1 VGKVG
6 GGGCILIVDDDLG
19 VRITVQKI
27 LSRSGYEVMAAA
39 SGDEALQLAREKPFD
54 LALVDLIMPGMD
66 GIEMMRQLREVSAKT
81 VIIML
86 TAHGTMESAIEAL
99 RLGAHDYL
107 VKPCP
112 EQALKL
118 CVEKGMAKRRD
129 QERQRTLMRQLTELT
144 ETVRDLASEE
154 PKAPAPSHP
163 PSTERM
169 GQPEDL
175 ICCGDLTIDLGKHEV
190 VVGDKPLDLT
200 PIEFDLL
207 VSLASHTDRVRTSR
221 ELVQEIQGYDCEE
234 REAREIIRWHIS
246 RLRKKMGSQASCIE
260 TVWGIGYKFV
270 SSAGIAPE

>member
-1 VGKVG
+1 VGDG
-6 GGGCILIVDDDLG
+6 GHILVIDDDLG
-19 VRITVQKI
+19 VRVTVQKI
-27 LSRSGYEVMAAA
+27 LSRSGYEVMMAA
-39 SGDEALQLAREKPFD
+39 SGDEALQLAGEKSFD
-54 LALVDLIMPGMD
+54 LALIDLIMPGMD
-66 GIEMMRQLREVSAKT
+66 GIETMRRLREASPET
-81 VIIML
+81 VAIML

-154 PKAPAPSHP
+154 PKAPASPHP
-163 PSTERM
+163 LLATE
-169 GQPEDL
+169 GVDQPQPEGV
-175 ICCGDLTIDLGKHEV
+175 ISIGDLTIDVGKHEV
-190 VVGDKPLDLT
+190 VLSDKPLDLT

-207 VSLASHTDRVRTSR
+207 VSLASHADRVRTSR
-221 ELVQEIQGYDCEE
+221 ELVQEIQGYECEE

-260 TVWGIGYKFV
+260 TVWGIGYKFA